1 MKASTLQ
8 QAEHLLQ
15 EIRLCDACL
24 GRLFRKEI
32 TKGNNAEKGHWI
44 RTQIHHWQQTPA
56 TECWV
61 CEGLTSEIPHFI
73 DLITQTLEGYEFDT
87 FLIGSKIDEDIQ
99 EKEQQL
105 WDRLGLVDAE
115 PIKMEIN
122 REIGKILEPKLQK
135 TVDIPNPGIMAV
147 VDTTYDHVTLQI
159 SSLFIYGRYKKY
171 QRGIPQTKWP
181 CQICQGNGCKRCNY
195 TGRLYETT
203 VEELVAK
210 KGLELTEGTDESF
223 HGSGREDIDARM
235 LGTGRPFVL
244 EIKNPKK
251 RNIDLFRMEQ
261 ETNLACK
268 NIIEI
273 SNLRFSD
280 RDEIARLKA
289 AEFQKTYRV
298 TIEAEQ
304 PLNKEKLIKVAQ
316 SLQGQLI
323 KQLTPT
329 RVAHRRANKIRE
341 RLIYNCTI
349 ESVEG
354 SIARLTL
361 EAESGTYVK
370 EFVSGD
376 DKKTQP
382 NLSELIGIPC
392 KVTELDVIDVKGE

>member
-1 MKASTLQ
+1 MKTQTLK
-8 QAEHLLQ
+8 QAEQLLQ
-15 EIRLCDACL
+15 EYRLCDSCL

-32 TKGNNAEKGHWI
+32 TEGSNAQKGHWI
-44 RTQIHHWQQTPA
+44 RTQLHQKQQTTA
-56 TECWV
+56 KNCWV
-61 CEGLTSEIPHFI
+61 CEGLTDEIHRFI
-73 DLITQTLEGYEFDT
+73 DLITTTLEDYEFDT

-99 EKEQQL
+99 EREQHL
-105 WDRLGLVDAE
+105 WEHLKLEDAE

-122 REIGKILEPKLQK
+122 REIGKILEPQLNK
-135 TVDIPNPGIMAV
+135 TVDIPNPEIMAV
-147 VDTTYDHVTLQI
+147 IDTVYDVVILQI

-181 CQICQGNGCKRCNY
+181 CQICFGKGCRRCNY
-195 TGRLYETT
+195 TGKLYETT
-203 VEELVAK
+203 VEELIAQK
-210 KGLELTEGTDESF
+210 ALEMTQGTDESF

-235 LGTGRPFVL
+235 LGNGRPFIL

-251 RNIDLFRMEQ
+251 RNIDLAVLEK
-261 ETNLACK
+261 ETNHALK
-268 NIIEI
+268 DVIEI
-273 SNLRFSD
+273 SSLRFSN
-280 RDEIARLKA
+280 RDEIARIKA
-289 AEFQKTYRV
+289 AEFRKTYRV
-298 TIEAEQ
+298 VLEASQ

-316 SLQGQLI
+316 SLQGKLI

-354 SIARLTL
+354 FIASLTL
-361 EAESGTYVK
+361 ETESGTYVK

-376 DKKTQP
+376 DEKTQP

-392 KVTELDVIDVKGE
+392 KVKELDVIEVKGE